1 MSLALPHAAALPRCI
16 CLCVA
21 LVSISFGMS
30 SAVQAQERA
39 ERGVGLRVVPF
50 TLDAEESVSGDA
62 VPLAGERA
70 LAETFETAVFP
81 PTGWTRFENRGDD
94 TPQWVLAAFNGN
106 QFAYSRYGD
115 LGAGVVEDWLVT
127 PLLAVT
133 AAEQTLTFD
142 MAQQFDALWGST
154 FSVAVS
160 TASPDQPG
168 DFDVIASW
176 NEEQGPGGQ
185 PAPPIYTDGFAT
197 YTIDLSAFVG
207 QNVYIAFIH
216 DNDYGDSFL
225 LDNVAGPS
233 AFVPSAPP
241 ACASGFSPGDG
252 STNASAETLILSWQ
266 PPASGG
272 QAAGYRVSLGTDPG
286 ATNIA
291 DNVDIGNST
300 SVEVQNADPG
310 TTYYYRVEPYN
321 AAGPA
326 TGCATIAFTTAN
338 PRAVFPYTEDFD
350 DADVCGLPS
359 RWSLEGNPVSGESWQ
374 FQRSM
379 EYGASEDHTTGAGC
393 FAAVDDS
400 SPDDAPVYL
409 LSPYFDFGALTA
421 PRLSFWVQNRQGRAF
436 DYSELF
442 VDVTTDGGGSYA
454 TAVGQA
460 TGRYRDW
467 TEIVVDLSDFAGEP
481 NVRLRFRAVEVSGGF
496 LPYLSDLSMDDVF
509 VGEDPD
515 GAAVFA
521 ISPGS
526 GGAYDFGTVA
536 PCESRERVF
545 TIANDGPRR
554 STLTVSALNLS
565 GDAAFSIVDVS
576 PALPVDL
583 DEDESMA
590 FHVRFDPTDAGAKV
604 ATMDIDYSLDG
615 DPTQTFAL
623 ELNGEGDAL
632 GPSEGA
638 GDGYVWRNSSAC
650 SDGVVSVESIA
661 FGPAAGDMEIT
672 AWDTGTPND
681 GFTAIDLAPTIGS
694 FRFYAEDYG
703 TLYVSTNGYVFFD
716 FGATI
721 PGPPFPA
728 TTEFETAYI
737 AALGDDLDLGA
748 GGAVYYRGR
757 DIDSSGG
764 DDELVLTFFRVPRF
778 NVPGDFATFQVIL
791 RPSDAPGG
799 NGTIKLQYLVGPSPD
814 DGQPLSQGFDDA
826 NSFNDDARVGIT
838 GDQGFASVLYR
849 DNGTGGV
856 LYGPSSLAVEFAP
869 RVERIEGADA
879 AGFGWRMLSAP
890 AAGMTVAD
898 LAEQNLVQG
907 LSDEYPVDAE
917 GNPAVPN
924 IYTAY
929 SSASGYQRPS
939 GLAAPLTPGKGFIWF
954 LFDIDYDPEADASV
968 FTGDSQSYPLPAPIV
983 AAGDPQAGDV
993 TAPLTS
999 APDENGAIFELLGNP
1014 FAATLDISDIA
1025 SWTAGSLASAVGQV
1039 WDPGAGTYVTT
1050 SDLGDTLPVW
1060 QGAFFEN
1067 DTATEITYPIAAAPA
1082 RSTPTAARDDGGL
1095 SDPVRRV
1102 RFELSGTAAD
1112 SGTPTHDRALVLE
1125 FSGDGTDDWDMRDA
1139 TKLSPLTSVYA
1150 TAAFEGDRNGVHR
1163 LKAQESRSAVPAPF
1177 EVPLHVETSGVTG
1190 ELVLSWTLDAFPE
1203 DWKFLLQDHASGERI
1218 DLGHQDTY
1226 EFRLIGDT
1234 RSSAH
1239 SEYEWHQDDLARVL
1253 QPVPMQRGAETRF
1266 TLFVVPGL
1274 ATATDPQNSVPERLS
1289 LDGAYPNPFAGRTT
1303 VRYALPVDTRVVLAV
1318 YDLLG
1323 RRVAVLAD
1331 GFARAGYHEATWDA
1345 AGLPSGVYLFRLET
1359 AGQRL
1364 LRKVTLLR

>member
-1 MSLALPHAAALPRCI
+1 MSLALPRAAALPRCI
-16 CLCVA
+16 CICVA
-21 LVSISFGMS
+21 LVSIAFGTS

-39 ERGVGLRVVPF
+39 ERGAGLRVVPF
-50 TLDAEESVSGDA
+50 TLDAQKSVSGEA
-62 VPLAGERA
+62 ESLAGERM
-70 LAETFETAVFP
+70 LAETFEAAVFP

-94 TPQWVLAAFNGN
+94 TPQWTLATFNGN

-142 MAQQFDALWGST
+142 MAQQFTTLWGST

-168 DFDVIASW
+168 DFDVLASW

-241 ACASGFSPGDG
+241 ACAGGFAPADG
-252 STNASAETLILSWQ
+252 STNASAETLILSWE
-266 PPASGG
+266 PPVSGG

-359 RWSLEGNPVSGESWQ
+359 RWSLVNNPTSGETWQ
-374 FQRSM
+374 FQRTM
-379 EYGASEDHTTGAGC
+379 EYGAAKDHTTGTGC
-393 FAAVDDS
+393 FATVDDS
-400 SPDDAPVYL
+400 SPDEAPVYL
-409 LSPYFDFGALTA
+409 LSPYFDFSTLTS
-421 PRLSFWVQNRQGRAF
+421 PRVSFWVQNQQGRPI

-442 VDVTTDGGGSYA
+442 VDVTTDGGNSYA
-454 TAVGQA
+454 TDVGQA

-509 VGEDPD
+509 VGEDPN
-515 GAAVFA
+515 GAAVLA
-521 ISPGS
+521 VSPGS
-526 GGAYDFGTVA
+526 DGTYDFGTVA

-554 STLTVSALNLS
+554 STLTVSALSLS
-565 GDAAFSIVDVS
+565 GDAAFSIADVS

-583 DEDESMA
+583 GEDESMA
-590 FHVRFDPTDAGAKV
+590 FRIRFDPTDAGTKA
-604 ATMDIDYSLDG
+604 ATLDIDYSLDG
-615 DPTQTFAL
+615 APTQTFAL

-632 GPSEGA
+632 GPSAGA

-650 SDGVVSVESIA
+650 SAAPVSVESIA
-661 FGPAAGDMEIT
+661 FGPAAGDTEIA
-672 AWDTGTPND
+672 AWDTGTAND
-681 GFTAIDLAPTIGS
+681 GFAAIDLAPTIGS
-694 FRFYAEDYG
+694 FRFFAEDYS
-703 TLYVSTNGYVFFD
+703 TIYVSTNGYVFFD
-716 FGATI
+716 FGAVT

-748 GGAVYYRGR
+748 GGALYYRGR
-757 DIDSSGG
+757 DTDSDGN

-778 NVPGDFATFQVIL
+778 NVSGDFATFQVIL

-799 NGTIKLQYLVGPSPD
+799 NGTVKLQYFVGPSAD
-814 DGQPLSQGFDDA
+814 DGQPLTQGFDDA

-856 LYGPSSLAVEFAP
+856 LYGSSSLAVEFAP
-869 RVERIEGADA
+869 RVERIET
-879 AGFGWRMLSAP
+879 AGFGWRMLSVP

-907 LSDEYPVDAE
+907 LSDEYPVDAD
-917 GNPAVPN
+917 GNPAAPN
-924 IYTAY
+924 IYTVY
-929 SSASGYQRPS
+929 SSASGYQRPG
-939 GLAAPLTPGKGFIWF
+939 GLGSTLTPGKGFIWF
-954 LFDIDYDPEADASV
+954 LYDSSYDPEVDASI

-983 AAGDPQAGDV
+983 ATGALQTGDV

-999 APDENGAIFELLGNP
+999 APNGNGAIFELLGNP
-1014 FAATLDISDIA
+1014 FAATLDVSGIA
-1025 SWTAGSLASAVGQV
+1025 SWTTGSLASAIGQV

-1067 DTATEITYPIAAAPA
+1067 DTATEITYPIAAALA
-1082 RSTPTAARDDGGL
+1082 RSTPTAVRDDGSGRTA
-1095 SDPVRRV
+1095 RRV

-1112 SGTPTHDRALVLE
+1112 SGAPTHDRALVLE
-1125 FSGDGTDDWDMRDA
+1125 FSEDGTDEWDMRDA

-1150 TAAFEGDRNGVHR
+1150 IAAFEGERDGVSR
-1163 LKAQESRSAVPAPF
+1163 LKAQESRASTPAPF
-1177 EVPLHVETSGVTG
+1177 EVPLHVEASGVTG
-1190 ELVLSWTLDAFPE
+1190 ELVLAWTLDAFPE
-1203 DWKFLLQDHASGERI
+1203 DWDFFLQDHTSGERI
-1218 DLGHQDTY
+1218 DLGHQSRY
-1226 EFRLIGDT
+1226 EFRLDGDT
-1234 RSSAH
+1234 RSSAR
-1239 SEYEWHQDDLARVL
+1239 SEYERLRDDLARAAH
-1253 QPVPMQRGAETRF
+1253 PASMQRGAESRF

-1274 ATATDPQNSVPERLS
+1274 ATATDPQSSLPERFA

-1303 VRYALPVDTRVVLAV
+1303 VRYALPIDTRVVLAV

-1331 GFARAGYHEATWDA
+1331 GFARAGHHEATWDA
-1345 AGLPSGVYLFRLET
+1345 AGMPSGVYLFRLE
-1359 AGQRL
+1359 AEGQRL
-1364 LRKVTLLR
+1364 LRKATLLR